1 MLSMTGFGIGE
12 GQAGPATI
20 TVELRSVNHRF
31 LDVSLKLPGG
41 LGFLETDIRK
51 FLKDNVARGRVTVAV
66 QLQINRDAGA
76 AGLDPERLQQGLDMV
91 QAAAV
96 KLAEATGREHPVTLE
111 HLLAVPDLFRAEEPE
126 LEQDDLRAA
135 FMEAIEK
142 AHAGLMTMKE
152 AEGEA
157 LVQEMSDR
165 LATLTTSLAEVEKLA
180 PLAAEEIQKR
190 LDERLAKILT
200 DQVDPQRLAQEVAL
214 LADKANINE
223 ECERLGIHI
232 KHFHAALDE
241 GGQVAK
247 RLNFLLQEM
256 HREVNTMGSKTNLM
270 DITQAVITMKD
281 EVESMREQIQNLE

>member
-1 MLSMTGFGIGE
+1 MLSMTGFGVGE

-41 LGFLETDIRK
+41 LGFLETDIRN

-66 QLQINRDAGA
+66 QMQINRDAGA
-76 AGLDPERLQQGLDMV
+76 AGLDPVRLQQGLDMV
-91 QAAAV
+91 RAAARR
-96 KLAEATGREHPVTLE
+96 LTEETGVEHPVTLD

-126 LEQDDLRAA
+126 LEQDDLRKA
-135 FMEAIEK
+135 FMAAIEC
-142 AHAGLMTMKE
+142 AHAGLMAMKQ
-152 AEGEA
+152 AEGDA
-157 LVQEMSDR
+157 LVKEMRDR
-165 LATLTTSLAEVEKLA
+165 LTTLSARLVEVEKLA
-180 PLAAEEIQKR
+180 PPAAVEIQKR
-190 LDERLAKILT
+190 LDERLAKILN

-232 KHFHAALDE
+232 THFHAALDE

-247 RLNFLLQEM
+247 RLNLRPSALQ
-256 HREVNTMGSKTNLM
+256 K
-270 DITQAVITMKD
+270 
-281 EVESMREQIQNLE
+281 